1 MTPPRTAPDLR
12 RKRGQRLT
20 LATTLVGLVML
31 ALVAFWQTR
40 PELVTSALGP
50 TPLGFGRP
58 ASSLQIVAFLSPTC
72 PQCAKFEL
80 TTGKDFYARAEA
92 GEFYYAVYPL
102 MLEDNHEIYTL
113 ALFCAYDSG
122 GLPLFLTLHYKNYYL
137 HENRGL
143 SDLAKAARVDPKSF
157 TQCLGAPRTVGR
169 LKANLRWAK
178 SLDVAGTPTF
188 FIRTKDSKKF
198 RRIEGNRGPK
208 FWQRLLG
215 ATSADLQPGVR

>member
-1 MTPPRTAPDLR
+1 MTPPRTASDVR

-40 PELVTSALGP
+40 PELVTNALGP
-50 TPLGFGRP
+50 TPLGFGQP
-58 ASSLQIVAFLSPTC
+58 ASPLQIVAFLSPTC

-80 TTGKDFYARAEA
+80 TTGKDLYARAEA

-102 MLEDNHEIYTL
+102 MLEDNREIYTL
-113 ALFCAYDSG
+113 ALFCAYDGG
-122 GLPLFLTLHYKNYYL
+122 GLTLFLTLHYKNYYL

-143 SDLAKAARVDPKSF
+143 SDIAKAAGVDPKGF
-157 TQCLGAPRTVGR
+157 TQCLGAPQTVQR
-169 LKANLRWAK
+169 LKASLRWAK
-178 SLDVAGTPTF
+178 ALGVAGTPTF
-188 FIRTKDSKKF
+188 FIKTEDSRRF

-215 ATSADLQPGVR
+215 DSPDEPQAEVR